1 MIRMAESPTAFSGSG
16 SGASSESGAPG
27 APVAP
32 DTSGDAGA
40 SVRELLV
47 EMGTK
52 VRDDFTRN
60 RRVMSFAEY
69 LNLVLSE
76 PMRQLRSST
85 QYIVDCFDHYGT
97 SMVKYPW
104 GEVRRFHLFDAPWA
118 GGEDRLFGQEPVQNA
133 VYRVLRSFVQDG
145 RPNKLI
151 LLHGPNGSA
160 KSTFIRCLGRALEHY
175 STLDGGALYR
185 FSWIFPT
192 QKHTRG
198 GIGFGGIGDVLQAS
212 GESFAYL
219 PDDVVDARVGD
230 ELRDHP
236 LLLVP
241 LDERQRL
248 IDRLVTGDGKS
259 GFMVSDYL
267 RQGALSPKNRA
278 IYDALLA
285 SYHGDYIQVL
295 RHVRIERFEISHR
308 YRTGWVTVEPQLSVD
323 ASERQVTAD
332 RTLGALPP
340 SLQSVSLHE
349 YGGEIVG
356 ANRGLIEYDDLLKR
370 PLEHYKYLLT
380 TVERAALSMTNT
392 TLFLDLAFIG
402 SCNDIHLAAFREIP
416 DFQSFKGRIELVRVP
431 FILDVRHEEALYR
444 ERLREAAGKR
454 HVAPHT
460 AYVAALWAVLSRM
473 RKPQIERFPSTL
485 AEVIGKLSPLDKAE
499 LYSTGHVPRDLSPDR
514 ARELAAHIKDLW
526 HESDTY
532 PIYEGRV
539 GASPREMQGVLL
551 AAAGTGAAVGSSASR
566 YNYISPLAV
575 LDEIVELCRQTSLY
589 EFLRQDVQPGGYH
602 DHKKLVEVTR
612 GRLFDR
618 IDDEVRVAVGLVE
631 ESEYNRVFE
640 RYISH
645 VMHAIKKEKVRNPQT
660 GRMDDP
666 DEGMMKEVERTL
678 EITGR
683 ADDFRQSMIAKIG
696 AWSLDHRGQKPVLSE
711 IFADLL
717 RKLRDAYF
725 ERHKKIIAKGI
736 GDLVKL
742 LSGNEASLAI
752 EPRARAESA
761 LQVLTEKYGYSRD
774 SARDLVGALATLRYR

>member
-1 MIRMAESPTAFSGSG
+1 MAETPTSSPLTTSPTSPASAGS
-16 SGASSESGAPG
+16 SA
-27 APVAP
+27 
-32 DTSGDAGA
+32 
-40 SVRELLV
+40 VRDLIVEL
-47 EMGTK
+47 GTA

-69 LNLVLSE
+69 LTLVVAE
-76 PMRQLRSST
+76 PIRQLRSSS

-97 SMVKYPW
+97 EMVKYPW

-118 GGEDRLFGQEPVQNA
+118 GGEDRLFGQEPVQNS
-133 VYRVLRSFVQDG
+133 VYRVLRSLVQDG
-145 RPNKLI
+145 RPNKL
-151 LLHGPNGSA
+151 LLLNGPNGSA
-160 KSTFIRCLGRALEHY
+160 KSTFIRCLGRGLEHY
-175 STLDGGALYR
+175 STLDEGALYR

-198 GIGFGGIGDVLQAS
+198 GIGFGGGSETLHAS
-212 GESFAYL
+212 LDSFAYL
-219 PDDVVDARVGD
+219 PDAVIDARLGD

-241 LDERQRL
+241 LDERGKL
-248 IDRLVTGDGKS
+248 ISKLTEKLITAEGQS
-259 GFMVSDYL
+259 AFTVSDYL

-340 SLQSVSLHE
+340 SLQSVSLLE

-356 ANRGLIEYDDLLKR
+356 ANRGMIEYDDLLKR

-380 TVERAALSMTNT
+380 TVERAALSMTST
-392 TLFLDLAFIG
+392 TLFLDLTFIG

-431 FILDVRHEEALYR
+431 FILDVLHEEALYR

-454 HVAPHT
+454 HIAPHT

-499 LYSTGHVPRDLSPDR
+499 LYSTGQVPRELTPDR

-551 AAAGTGAAVGSSASR
+551 SAAAIGASR
-566 YNYISPLAV
+566 YDYVSPLAV
-575 LDEIVELCRQTSLY
+575 LDEIVELCKQTSLY

-602 DHKKLVEVTR
+602 DHKKLVEVVR

-618 IDDEVRVAVGLVE
+618 IDDEVRASVGLVE
-631 ESEYNRVFE
+631 ESEYARVFE
-640 RYISH
+640 RYITH
-645 VMHAIKKEKVRNPQT
+645 VMHGIKKEKVRNVQT

-683 ADDFRQSMIAKIG
+683 PEDFRQSMIAKIG
-696 AWSLDHRGQKPVLSE
+696 AWSLDHRGQKPVMSE
-711 IFADLL
+711 IFSDLL

-725 ERHKKIIAKGI
+725 ERHKKTIAKGI

-742 LSGNEASLAI
+742 VSGNEGSLAI

-761 LQVLTEKYGYSRD
+761 LQMLMDKYGYSRD
-774 SARDLVGALATLRYR
+774 SARDLVGALASLRYR

>member
-1 MIRMAESPTAFSGSG
+1 MAETPTAAPTAATTTPTTAPSGS
-16 SGASSESGAPG
+16 SVVKDLLVEL
-27 APVAP
+27 
-32 DTSGDAGA
+32 GA
-40 SVRELLV
+40 SVR
-47 EMGTK
+47 T
-52 VRDDFTRN
+52 DFTRN

-69 LNLVLSE
+69 LDLVVSE
-76 PMRQLRSST
+76 PTRQLRSAT
-85 QYIVDCFDHYGT
+85 QYLVDCFDHYGS
-97 SMVKYPW
+97 SMVSYPW
-104 GEVRRFHLFDAPWA
+104 GDVRRFHLFDAPWA
-118 GGEDRLFGQEPVQNA
+118 GGEDQLFGQEPVQNA

-145 RPNKLI
+145 RPNKLV

-160 KSTFIRCLGRALEHY
+160 KSTFIRCLGRGLENY
-175 STLDGGALYR
+175 STLPEGALYR
-185 FSWIFPT
+185 FSWIFPA
-192 QKHTRG
+192 QRHTRG
-198 GIGFGGIGDVLQAS
+198 GIGFGGAADALPDS
-212 GESFAYL
+212 HDSFAYL
-219 PDDVVDARVGD
+219 PDDLIDARLGD

-241 LDERQRL
+241 IEERQHL
-248 IDRLVTGDGKS
+248 IDKLITGEEKTA
-259 GFMVSDYL
+259 FTVSDYL

-285 SYHGDYIQVL
+285 SYHGDYMQVL

-332 RTLGALPP
+332 RSLSALPP

-356 ANRGLIEYDDLLKR
+356 ANRGMIEYDDLLKR

-392 TLFLDLAFIG
+392 TLFLDLVFIG
-402 SCNDIHLAAFREIP
+402 SCNDIHLAAFRDIP

-431 FILDVRHEEALYR
+431 FILDVRHEEALYQ
-444 ERLREAAGKR
+444 ERLREATGKR
-454 HVAPHT
+454 HIAPHA

-499 LYSTGHVPRDLSPDR
+499 LYSTGRPPRDLTPDR
-514 ARELAAHIKDLW
+514 ARELVTHIKDLW

-551 AAAGTGAAVGSSASR
+551 AAAGGVTASATR
-566 YNYISPLAV
+566 YEYVSPVAI
-575 LDEIVELCRQTSLY
+575 LDEIIELCKQASLY

-602 DHKKLVEVTR
+602 DHKKLVEVAR

-618 IDDEVRVAVGLVE
+618 IDDEVRAAVGLVE
-631 ESEYNRVFE
+631 ESEYGRVFD
-640 RYISH
+640 RYITH
-645 VMHAIKKEKVRNPQT
+645 AIHAIKKEKVKNPQT
-660 GRMDDP
+660 GRFDEPDDA
-666 DEGMMKEVERTL
+666 MMKEVERTL
-678 EITGR
+678 EVTGR
-683 ADDFRQSMIAKIG
+683 PEDFRQGLIAKIG
-696 AWSLDHRGQKPVLSE
+696 AWSLDHRGQKPVMSE

-725 ERHKKIIAKGI
+725 EKHKKTIAKGI

-742 LSGNEASLAI
+742 LTGNEGSLAVDARERAEAALASL
-752 EPRARAESA
+752 
-761 LQVLTEKYGYSRD
+761 TDKYGYSRE
-774 SARDLVGALATLRYR
+774 SARDLVGALASLRYR

>member
-1 MIRMAESPTAFSGSG
+1 MVMAETLPASTGS
-16 SGASSESGAPG
+16 S
-27 APVAP
+27 V
-32 DTSGDAGA
+32 
-40 SVRELLV
+40 VRELLV
-47 EMGTK
+47 DLGAA

-69 LNLVLSE
+69 LDLVVSD
-76 PMRQLRSST
+76 PTRQLRSST
-85 QYIVDCFDHYGT
+85 QYIVDCLDHYGT

-160 KSTFIRCLGRALEHY
+160 KSTFIRCLGRGLEHY
-175 STLDGGALYR
+175 STLDEGALYR

-198 GIGFGGIGDVLQAS
+198 GIGFGGSSEALSAA
-212 GESFAYL
+212 ESFAYL
-219 PDDVVDARVGD
+219 PDDMVDARVGD

-236 LLLVP
+236 LLLIP
-241 LDERQRL
+241 IDERQKL
-248 IDRLVTGDGKS
+248 IDRLIGDAGKAR
-259 GFMVSDYL
+259 FPVSDYL

-323 ASERQVTAD
+323 ATERQVTAD

-340 SLQSVSLHE
+340 SLQSVSLLE

-356 ANRGLIEYDDLLKR
+356 ANRCMIEYDDLLKR

-380 TVERAALSMTNT
+380 TVERAALSMTST

-402 SCNDIHLAAFREIP
+402 SSNDIHLAAFREIP

-444 ERLREAAGKR
+444 ERLRETAGNR

-485 AEVIGKLSPLDKAE
+485 AEVIGKLTPLDKAE
-499 LYSTGHVPRDLSPDR
+499 LYATGMIPRELSPDR
-514 ARELAAHIKDLW
+514 ARELAAHVKDLW

-551 AAAGTGAAVGSSASR
+551 AAAAAGASR
-566 YNYISPLAV
+566 YDYVSPLAV
-575 LDEIVELCRQTSLY
+575 LDEIVELCKQTSLY

-602 DHKKLVEVTR
+602 DHRKLIEVAR
-612 GRLFDR
+612 SRLFDK
-618 IDDEVRVAVGLVE
+618 IDDEVRAAVGLVE
-631 ESEYNRVFE
+631 ESEYARVFE
-640 RYISH
+640 RYITH
-645 VMHAIKKEKVRNPQT
+645 VMHAIKKEKVRNAST
-660 GRMDDP
+660 GRMEDP

-683 ADDFRQSMIAKIG
+683 PDDFRQGLIAKIG
-696 AWSLDHRGQKPVLSE
+696 AWSLDHRGQKPVMAE
-711 IFADLL
+711 IFSELL

-725 ERHKKIIAKGI
+725 ERHRKTIAKGI

-742 LSGNEASLAI
+742 LSGNETSLAA
-752 EPRARAESA
+752 EPRARADSA
-761 LQVLTEKYGYSRD
+761 LQMLIDKYGYSRE
-774 SARDLVGALATLRYR
+774 SARDLVGALASLRYRT

>member
-1 MIRMAESPTAFSGSG
+1 MAMAETPI
-16 SGASSESGAPG
+16 ASTGTSE
-27 APVAP
+27 
-32 DTSGDAGA
+32 
-40 SVRELLV
+40 VRDLLV
-47 EMGTK
+47 DLGSA

-69 LNLVLSE
+69 LDLVVSD
-76 PMRQLRSST
+76 PTRQLRSST
-85 QYIVDCFDHYGT
+85 QYMVDCFDHYGT

-118 GGEDRLFGQEPVQNA
+118 GGEDRLFGQEAVQNA

-160 KSTFIRCLGRALEHY
+160 KSTFIRCLGRGLEHY
-175 STLDGGALYR
+175 STLDEGALYR

-198 GIGFGGIGDVLQAS
+198 GIGFGGNDGIPALAD
-212 GESFAYL
+212 SFAYL
-219 PDDVVDARVGD
+219 PDDVIDARVGD

-236 LLLVP
+236 LLLIP
-241 LDERQRL
+241 LDERLKL
-248 IDRLVTGDGKS
+248 INRLVGNDAR
-259 GFMVSDYL
+259 FMVSDYL

-285 SYHGDYIQVL
+285 SYHGDYLLVL
-295 RHVRIERFEISHR
+295 RHVRIERFEVSHR

-356 ANRGLIEYDDLLKR
+356 ANRGFIEYDDLLKR

-392 TLFLDLAFIG
+392 TLFLDLTFIG
-402 SCNDIHLAAFREIP
+402 SSNDIHLAAFREIP

-444 ERLREAAGKR
+444 ERLREAAGRR
-454 HVAPHT
+454 HIAPHS

-485 AEVIGKLSPLDKAE
+485 AEAIGKLSPLDKAE
-499 LYSTGHVPRDLSPDR
+499 LYSNGTIPRELSPDR

-551 AAAGTGAAVGSSASR
+551 SATGANR
-566 YNYISPLAV
+566 YDYVSPLAV
-575 LDEIVELCRQTSLY
+575 LDEIVELCKQTSLY

-602 DHKKLVEVTR
+602 DHKKLVEVAR
-612 GRLFDR
+612 GRLFDK
-618 IDDEVRVAVGLVE
+618 IDDEVRAAVGLVE
-631 ESEYNRVFE
+631 ESEYSRVFE
-640 RYISH
+640 RYITH
-645 VMHAIKKEKVRNPQT
+645 VMHAIKKEKVRNPST
-660 GRMDDP
+660 GRTDDP

-683 ADDFRQSMIAKIG
+683 PEDFRQGLIAKIG
-696 AWSLDHRGQKPVLSE
+696 AWSLDHRGQKPVMGE

-725 ERHKKIIAKGI
+725 ERHKKTIAKGI

-742 LSGNEASLAI
+742 LSGNEASLSV
-752 EPRARAESA
+752 EARTRTDSA
-761 LQVLTEKYGYSRD
+761 LEMLVDKYGYSRE
-774 SARDLVGALATLRYR
+774 SARDLVGALASLRYRS

>member
-1 MIRMAESPTAFSGSG
+1 MGETPTPTPST
-16 SGASSESGAPG
+16 SESATGSA
-27 APVAP
+27 
-32 DTSGDAGA
+32 AGSA
-40 SVRELLV
+40 VVRELLV
-47 EMGTK
+47 ELGTA

-69 LNLVLSE
+69 LNLVVADPL
-76 PMRQLRSST
+76 RQLRSST

-97 SMVKYPW
+97 AMVKYPW

-118 GGEDRLFGQEPVQNA
+118 GGEDRLFGQEAVQNA

-160 KSTFIRCLGRALEHY
+160 KSTFIRCLGRGLEHY
-175 STLDGGALYR
+175 STLDEGALYR

-192 QKHTRG
+192 QKHTKG
-198 GIGFGGIGDVLQAS
+198 GIGFGGTAEALHAS
-212 GESFAYL
+212 LESFAYL
-219 PDDVVDARVGD
+219 PDDVIDARVGD

-236 LLLVP
+236 LLLIP
-241 LDERQRL
+241 LDERQKL
-248 IDRLVTGDGKS
+248 IDRLITSVGKTAFQV
-259 GFMVSDYL
+259 GDYL

-295 RHVRIERFEISHR
+295 RHVRIERFEVSHR

-323 ASERQVTAD
+323 ATERQVTAD

-340 SLQSVSLHE
+340 SLQSVSLLE

-356 ANRGLIEYDDLLKR
+356 ANRGMIEYDDLLKR

-380 TVERAALSMTNT
+380 TVERAALSMTST
-392 TLFLDLAFIG
+392 TLFLDLTFIG
-402 SCNDIHLAAFREIP
+402 SSNDIHLAAFREIP

-499 LYSTGHVPRDLSPDR
+499 LYSTGAIPRDLSPDR

-551 AAAGTGAAVGSSASR
+551 SAAAAGANR
-566 YNYISPLAV
+566 YDYVSPLAV
-575 LDEIVELCRQTSLY
+575 LDEIVDLCKQTSLY

-602 DHKKLVEVTR
+602 DHKKLVEVAR

-618 IDDEVRVAVGLVE
+618 IDDEVRAAVGLVE
-631 ESEYNRVFE
+631 ESEYSRVFE
-640 RYISH
+640 RYITH
-645 VMHAIKKEKVRNPQT
+645 VMHAIKKEKVRNLQT

-666 DEGMMKEVERTL
+666 DDGMMKEVERTL

-683 ADDFRQSMIAKIG
+683 AEDFRQGLIAKIG
-696 AWSLDHRGQKPVLSE
+696 AWSLDHRGQKPVMGE
-711 IFADLL
+711 IFAELL

-725 ERHKKIIAKGI
+725 ERHKKTIAKGI
-736 GDLVKL
+736 SDLVKL
-742 LSGNEASLAI
+742 LSGNEGSLAV

-761 LQVLTEKYGYSRD
+761 LLMLIDKYGYSRE
-774 SARDLVGALATLRYR
+774 SARDLVGALASLRYRM

>member
-1 MIRMAESPTAFSGSG
+1 MAEEPR
-16 SGASSESGAPG
+16 GAAVVKDLLAEL
-27 APVAP
+27 
-32 DTSGDAGA
+32 GD
-40 SVRELLV
+40 SVRA
-47 EMGTK
+47 
-52 VRDDFTRN
+52 DFTRN
-60 RRVMSFAEY
+60 RRVLAFAEY
-69 LNLVLSE
+69 LNLVVAE
-76 PMRQLRSST
+76 PTRQLRSST
-85 QYIVDCFDHYGT
+85 QYIVDCFDYYGT
-97 SMVKYPW
+97 SMVTYPW

-118 GGEDRLFGQEPVQNA
+118 DGEDRLFGQENVQNA

-160 KSTFIRCLGRALEHY
+160 KSTFIRCLGRGLEHY
-175 STLDGGALYR
+175 SALDEGALYR

-198 GIGFGGIGDVLQAS
+198 GIGFGGGTGDAPPESLD
-212 GESFAYL
+212 SFAYL
-219 PDDVVDARVGD
+219 PDDVIDARLGD

-241 LDERQRL
+241 HDERQKL
-248 IDRLVTGDGKS
+248 IDRLLADPAHKAA
-259 GFMVSDYL
+259 GFNVSDYL

-285 SYHGDYIQVL
+285 SYHGDYLQVL
-295 RHVRIERFEISHR
+295 RHVRVERFEISHR

-323 ASERQVTAD
+323 ATERQVTAD
-332 RTLGALPP
+332 RTLAALPP

-349 YGGEIVG
+349 YGGELVG
-356 ANRGLIEYDDLLKR
+356 ANRGMIEYDDLLKR

-380 TVERAALSMTNT
+380 TVERAALSMTST
-392 TLFLDLAFIG
+392 TLFLDLIFVG

-416 DFQSFKGRIELVRVP
+416 DFQSFKGRIELIRVP

-444 ERLREAAGKR
+444 ERVREAAGRR

-499 LYSTGHVPRDLSPDR
+499 LYTTGQVPRELAPDR
-514 ARELAAHIKDLW
+514 ARELAAHVKDLW

-551 AAAGTGAAVGSSASR
+551 SAASSSTSR
-566 YNYISPLAV
+566 YDYVSPLAV
-575 LDEIVELCRQTSLY
+575 LDEIVELCKQTSLY

-602 DHKKLVEVTR
+602 DHKKLVDVAR
-612 GRLFDR
+612 NRLFDK
-618 IDDEVRVAVGLVE
+618 IDDEVRAAVGLVE
-631 ESEYNRVFE
+631 ESEYSRVFE

-645 VMHAIKKEKVRNPQT
+645 VMHAIKKEKVRNSQT

-666 DEGMMKEVERTL
+666 DENMMREVERTL
-678 EITGR
+678 EIPGR
-683 ADDFRQSMIAKIG
+683 PEDFRQGLIAKIG
-696 AWSLDHRGQKPVLSE
+696 AWSLDHRGQKPVMSE
-711 IFADLL
+711 IFSDLL

-725 ERHKKIIAKGI
+725 ERHKKTIAKGI

-742 LSGNEASLAI
+742 LSGNEGSLSADA
-752 EPRARAESA
+752 RTRAEAA
-761 LQVLTEKYGYSRD
+761 LAMLTEKYGYSRE
-774 SARDLVGALATLRYR
+774 SARDLVGALASLRYR